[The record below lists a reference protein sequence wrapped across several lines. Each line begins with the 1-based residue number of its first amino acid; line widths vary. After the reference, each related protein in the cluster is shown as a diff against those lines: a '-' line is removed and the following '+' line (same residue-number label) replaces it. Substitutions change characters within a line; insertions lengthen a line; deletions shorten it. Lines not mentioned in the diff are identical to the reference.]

1 MSVIVSLT
9 TIASRATLARYVLL
23 SLASQ
28 KRRPDRIVLNVSR
41 EGYLMDT
48 GIPEDNLQMLSAE
61 IPSLEIHWVANTGPY
76 RKLCPT
82 INQCGDDDLIVTAD
96 DDVIYDPDWLPAMLE
111 CAYGNPEAIVCGL
124 ARAPSYN
131 LFGRRQGYRFWRYV
145 AEGATGVGL
154 VPIGIAG
161 VVYRK
166 RLLDIDWLLDPA
178 AISIAPTTDD
188 LWFAEAARRRK
199 TRVIMA
205 PGALSAIHSIANGA
219 SLFSAN
225 SAAKRRNLGL
235 CGKLE
240 RFAKSWL
247 GLPYCANDFAAARI
261 EIHSRSL
268 PA

>member
-9 TIASRATLARYVLL
+9 TIACRAMLARYVLL
-23 SLASQ
+23 SLANQ
-28 KRRPDRIVLNVSR
+28 KRHPDRIVLNVSR

-82 INQCGDDDLIVTAD
+82 ISQCGDDDLIVTAD

-111 CAYGNPEAIVCGL
+111 CAYRNPEAIVCGL

-131 LFGRRQGYRFWRYV
+131 LFGRRQGYRYWRHV
-145 AEGATGVGL
+145 AEGASGVGL

-166 RLLDIDWLLDPA
+166 DLLDIDWLLDPA
-178 AISIAPTTDD
+178 ATTIAPTTDD

-205 PGALSAIHSIANGA
+205 PGALGAIHSIANGV
-219 SLFSAN
+219 SLFAVN
-225 SAAKRRNLGL
+225 SAANRRNLGYF
-235 CGKLE
+235 GRLE

-261 EIHSRSL
+261 ESHSRSS
-268 PA
+268 PV